1 MQILIQTAGGYA
13 NAGDLAMLLAAIA
26 RLRELWP
33 NASLEVM
40 GDSPQGLATTYLKQ
54 EAKPI
59 DVNVS
64 PPQWFGL
71 RNLLRNKVSTKV
83 RKFIVAIEDKF
94 KSDIA
99 YQAKKTNII
108 LPTLKKADALVFC
121 GAGVMNDAFM
131 GHSLKYLEI
140 LEVAI
145 QLGKPTALFG
155 QGIGPIKQSYL
166 EKRMKAVLPK
176 VDLIGLREDLNSLP
190 LLIDYGVDIHKIIV
204 TGDDAIEMAYLAR
217 AEQLGEHIGINLREA
232 SYSEVSSGESP
243 VKQNI
248 RTILRKVASQRDL
261 SLIPIPI
268 DNSDYQAIS
277 NLLQEPIQNN
287 LAGPAEIIEAVKR
300 CRVVITGS
308 YHAAVF
314 ALSQGIS
321 VIGLI
326 NSAYYQNKFSGLAAQ
341 FGGGCEVLQLDD
353 SQFSGKLEMMLENS
367 LQNAPNNREPL
378 LQQAQL
384 QIQLS
389 RKAYQRFY
397 DFISSRS
404 KASSG

>member
-1 MQILIQTAGGYA
+1 
-13 NAGDLAMLLAAIA
+13 
-26 RLRELWP
+26 
-33 NASLEVM
+33 
-40 GDSPQGLATTYLKQ
+40 
-54 EAKPI
+54 
-59 DVNVS
+59 
-64 PPQWFGL
+64 
-71 RNLLRNKVSTKV
+71 
-83 RKFIVAIEDKF
+83 
-94 KSDIA
+94 
-99 YQAKKTNII
+99 
-108 LPTLKKADALVFC
+108 
-121 GAGVMNDAFM
+121 
-131 GHSLKYLEI
+131 
-140 LEVAI
+140 
-145 QLGKPTALFG
+145 
-155 QGIGPIKQSYL
+155 
-166 EKRMKAVLPK
+166 
-176 VDLIGLREDLNSLP
+176 
-190 LLIDYGVDIHKIIV
+190 
-204 TGDDAIEMAYLAR
+204 MAYSAR

-243 VKQNI
+243 IKQNI
-248 RTILRKVASQRDL
+248 RIILRKVASQHDI

-277 NLLQEPIQNN
+277 NLLQQPIQDK
-287 LAGPAEIIEAVKR
+287 LGGPAEIIAAVKR

-326 NSAYYQNKFSGLAAQ
+326 NSAYYQNKFGGLAAQ

-353 SQFSGKLEMMLENS
+353 SQFTEKLTMMLENS

-404 KASSG
+404 ET